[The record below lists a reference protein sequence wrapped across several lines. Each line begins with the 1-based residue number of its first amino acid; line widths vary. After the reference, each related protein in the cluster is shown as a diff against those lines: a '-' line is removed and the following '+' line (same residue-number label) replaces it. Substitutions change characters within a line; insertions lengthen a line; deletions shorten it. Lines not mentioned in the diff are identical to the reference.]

1 MFTNLEKCPRNLLV
15 CEKSSFLNEKS
26 RHDIHVAKHFFNYK
40 VSILIPE
47 CGIIP
52 SFLSSVVNGFS
63 KYYLVRDLPLHKLL
77 EDEFLEKVVKTG
89 SLYALSYKTRIDQD
103 NTFAIL
109 PTGQVILSVDKD
121 TYEELGLEG
130 KASQYNHRQPMRYVV
145 TIDMT
150 DKSLAPGGKRY
161 KRVMWALKE
170 KVQLTSDFLLARY
183 SIGGDEEGLLQSCL
197 SQYSC
202 KELRPSVST
211 QTLRDLLC
219 PSLDPADLRRDAR
232 SHDPQQFLE
241 WLGTVTM
248 DMSSNNEA
256 TSFVSTYCCPE
267 PQSSMSQALVYTV
280 TGLLLPE
287 DIHSLLKEL
296 RRYFDEPRFTSWLSM
311 TVHGFADS
319 PISWGS
325 TEHGFHKGG
334 ENFYTFVIFKNQ
346 DYWLHM
352 ATGANDGCPP

>member
-1 MFTNLEKCPRNLLV
+1 MFTNLEKCPRNLLI

-26 RHDIHVAKHFFNYK
+26 RHATHVAKHFFNYK
-40 VSILIPE
+40 VSVLIPE

-52 SFLSSVVNGFS
+52 SGLRSVVSSFS
-63 KYYLVRDLPLHKLL
+63 KYYLLKNLPVYKLL
-77 EDEFLEKVVKTG
+77 EEEFLEKVVKKG
-89 SLYALSYKTRIDQD
+89 CLYALSYKTRIDQD
-103 NTFAIL
+103 NTFALL

-145 TIDMT
+145 TIDLT
-150 DKSLAPGGKRY
+150 DKSMAAGGKRY
-161 KRVMWALKE
+161 KRVMWALQE

-183 SIGGDEEGLLQSCL
+183 STGGDGEDLLQSFF
-197 SQYSC
+197 SQYSS
-202 KELRPSVST
+202 KELKPSISS
-211 QTLRDLLC
+211 QTFKNLLC
-219 PSLDPADLRRDAR
+219 PSLDPTDLRGDTR
-232 SHDPQQFLE
+232 SCDPQQFLE
-241 WLGTVTM
+241 WLGAVTM
-248 DMSSNNEA
+248 DISCNNEA
-256 TSFVSTYCCPE
+256 ASFVSAYCCPE
-267 PQSSMSQALVYTV
+267 PQSSVSQALLCTT

-287 DIHSLLKEL
+287 DIHSLLEEL
-296 RRYFDEPRFTSWLSM
+296 RRYFDEPRFTSWLSV

-319 PISWGS
+319 PVSWGG

-334 ENFYTFVIFKNQ
+334 ENFYTFVLFKNQ